1 MAHSYPAL
9 DLVIRTPR
17 VELRG
22 ATDDL
27 LEELVPVIN
36 AGVYDTRAP
45 LPFDDPMSFYE
56 ESPVREWR
64 WFRAIWAGRSRVD
77 ADEWWR
83 LYFVVLYDG
92 APIGMQDLT
101 GVSFRTLRTVATF
114 SWLGLPYQGK
124 GIGREMRSAVLHLAF
139 DGLGAQRAESEAF
152 HDNQASNRVSQ
163 ALGYERN
170 GTSWATRKGA
180 PAPLARYVLTRE
192 RWMERRRDDIV
203 VSGLEPCVAML
214 SL

>member
-1 MAHSYPAL
+1 MSISMAGSYPAL

-36 AGVYDTRAP
+36 AGVYDTQAP

-77 ADEWWR
+77 VDEWWR

-124 GIGREMRSAVLHLAF
+124 GIGRETRRPYFTWHLVT
-139 DGLGAQRAESEAF
+139 GQEVKG
-152 HDNQASNRVSQ
+152 RVGQ
-163 ALGYERN
+163 E
-170 GTSWATRKGA
+170 
-180 PAPLARYVLTRE
+180 
-192 RWMERRRDDIV
+192 
-203 VSGLEPCVAML
+203 
-214 SL
+214 